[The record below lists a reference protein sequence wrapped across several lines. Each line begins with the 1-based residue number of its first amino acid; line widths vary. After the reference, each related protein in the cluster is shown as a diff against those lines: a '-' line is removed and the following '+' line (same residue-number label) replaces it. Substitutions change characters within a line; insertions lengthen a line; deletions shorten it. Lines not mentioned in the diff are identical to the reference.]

1 MRGIF
6 ALDCILRTLLKGVCP
21 CQRRAVAVDSFL
33 LVEVISLVV
42 QQAVTL
48 VVAGPGSH

>member
-6 ALDCILRTLLKGVCP
+6 ALECILRTLLKGVCP
-21 CQRRAVAVDSFL
+21 SHGRAVAVDSFL

-42 QQAVTL
+42 RQAVVL